1 MLTLVKI
8 VIGGVVNAH
17 VGVKYIYVHLLRGT
31 KAMYSKSMVS
41 RVKWA
46 AIGIVLW
53 IISWIIAEAI
63 PVFNDVL
70 GLAVSIHQS
79 GSVSRGNSS
88 LTDLTEL
95 AVCQLVHLWSAG
107 AVLALHQS
115 ASLVHDQDSDD
126 LFLHQHWSGLSRSDH
141 CKFHYSWTLMF

>member
-1 MLTLVKI
+1 VEI

-17 VGVKYIYVHLLRGT
+17 VGVKYIYVHMLRGT

-46 AIGIVLW
+46 AIGFVLW

-70 GLAVSIHQS
+70 GLAVRIH
-79 GSVSRGNSS
+79 
-88 LTDLTEL
+88 
-95 AVCQLVHLWSAG
+95 
-107 AVLALHQS
+107 
-115 ASLVHDQDSDD
+115 
-126 LFLHQHWSGLSRSDH
+126 
-141 CKFHYSWTLMF
+141 